1 MLTLDHLRLEQGAF
15 SLTANWTLAAG
26 ESLALIGPSGAG
38 KSTLLAGIAG
48 FLEPVAGRVLWQ
60 DRDLTGIAPGQRPV
74 AMLFQDANLFPHLDV
89 ARNVGLGLRP
99 DLRLTRED
107 RAKVDEALERVGLGG
122 FQTRKPGSLSGGQ
135 QSRAALARALVMR
148 RPVLMLDEPF
158 SALGPAMR
166 TEMLDLVRDVIGE
179 TGASLVMVTHDPG
192 DAARIADRISV
203 VADGVA
209 AEPAPTRALLDNP
222 PEALR
227 DYLG

>member
-15 SLTANWTLAAG
+15 SLSASWTLAAG
-26 ESLALIGPSGAG
+26 ETLALIGPSGAG

-107 RAKVDEALERVGLGG
+107 RAKVDEALDRVGLGG

-209 AEPAPTRALLDNP
+209 AEPAPTRALLDYP

>member
-1 MLTLDHLRLEQGAF
+1 MEIWHNPRC
-15 SLTANWTLAAG
+15 S
-26 ESLALIGPSGAG
+26 
-38 KSTLLAGIAG
+38 K
-48 FLEPVAGRVLWQ
+48 
-60 DRDLTGIAPGQRPV
+60 
-74 AMLFQDANLFPHLDV
+74 
-89 ARNVGLGLRP
+89 
-99 DLRLTRED
+99 
-107 RAKVDEALERVGLGG
+107 
-122 FQTRKPGSLSGGQ
+122 
-135 QSRAALARALVMR
+135 SRAALARALVMR

-222 PEALR
+222 SEALR